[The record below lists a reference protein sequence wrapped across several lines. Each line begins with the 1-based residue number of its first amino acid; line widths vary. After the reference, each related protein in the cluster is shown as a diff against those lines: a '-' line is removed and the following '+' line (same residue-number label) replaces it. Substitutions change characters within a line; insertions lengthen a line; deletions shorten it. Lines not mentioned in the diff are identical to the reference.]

1 MRHRKTQVA
10 PARFLSEGRK
20 SQPFPRG
27 PGPPDRRSQS
37 ARYHAVKGYDYGTQ
51 PASFNK
57 AKYSLFAQLSRSREA
72 GSHAVRHRLVEV
84 NALTSVIGDLP
95 ARRRRTEGLNDAWVR
110 AS

>member
-1 MRHRKTQVA
+1 MG
-10 PARFLSEGRK
+10 P
-20 SQPFPRG
+20 QPP
-27 PGPPDRRSQS
+27 
-37 ARYHAVKGYDYGTQ
+37 
-51 PASFNK
+51 SFSK

-95 ARRRRTEGLNDAWVR
+95 ARQRRTEGLNDAWVR